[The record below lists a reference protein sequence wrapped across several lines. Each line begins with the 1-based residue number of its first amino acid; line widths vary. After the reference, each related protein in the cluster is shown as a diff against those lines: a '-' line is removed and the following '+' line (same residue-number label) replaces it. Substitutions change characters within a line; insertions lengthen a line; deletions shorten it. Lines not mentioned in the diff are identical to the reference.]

1 MRLFIPTISLISGI
15 RLYES
20 PIKLM
25 LCSILFLT
33 FSSFLCTIKKFSPS
47 FAENLRTYIKRA
59 LTCSLFF
66 IIGIILFHIRCKPKL
81 SQSAYC
87 VFKNVT
93 MTVQA
98 TSIIPKS
105 SSPYS
110 FSGYG
115 IITDAPTNLKQSIGN
130 RAFFSVKAS
139 ACESI
144 PLIGQKFTIKCNCS
158 ATKPDS
164 KSWFFKYL
172 HSSRISWSL
181 SKCHLIELH
190 DDFSKMPKIYD
201 YLRNKFIKTLA
212 IGSDNYTDEA
222 GILKGMLTGFK
233 DSIPNKNSSI
243 LHDLGLG
250 HLFAVSGIHIGII
263 AVTLNFVL
271 SMVLIP
277 KKFRGIIVIITIFF
291 YVHAIGAPP
300 SAKRAMTMFA
310 FYLFCSSVGRSP
322 NVLSALT
329 NSALLY
335 VLIDPFV
342 VFNISFL
349 LSYSVVCGIILIGT
363 PLENFLKRKILNTY
377 GLKISAFEKKD
388 IILFHV
394 KKHAISAFAIAS
406 SAYLSGMLFSIETFN
421 TLTLLTIPVGILA
434 IPIASCAIIL
444 GTISLIFGLVN
455 IDFMCLILNKI
466 AFNIIKFMNIILQL
480 AHSDWC
486 CIKDVHLPFFSGA
499 TLTSVLLV
507 TSYTLLSYLHSNRH
521 KKQVPDKLLAI

>member
-1 MRLFIPTISLISGI
+1 MLPITISVTRRKKNETNGKDNQTI
-15 RLYES
+15 
-20 PIKLM
+20 
-25 LCSILFLT
+25 FDT
-33 FSSFLCTIKKFSPS
+33 FSEKQPPNDGDMEKYDYLCRKLAYATNMNYYSTNHQAPVADLRKAVVKGL
-47 FAENLRTYIKRA
+47 AEDRGLYMPEEIHHLPKT
-59 LTCSLFF
+59 FF
-66 IIGIILFHIRCKPKL
+66 
-81 SQSAYC
+81 
-87 VFKNVT
+87 
-93 MTVQA
+93 
-98 TSIIPKS
+98 
-105 SSPYS
+105 
-110 FSGYG
+110 
-115 IITDAPTNLKQSIGN
+115 
-130 RAFFSVKAS
+130 
-139 ACESI
+139 
-144 PLIGQKFTIKCNCS
+144 
-158 ATKPDS
+158 
-164 KSWFFKYL
+164 
-172 HSSRISWSL
+172 
-181 SKCHLIELH
+181 